1 MLNHVMGGKYYT
13 LIFTPLGLFQNTTGG
28 TVGKPRKTS
37 V

>member
-1 MLNHVMGGKYYT
+1 MLIMGGKYYT
-13 LIFTPLGLFQNTTGG
+13 LIFTPLGLLFQNTTGG